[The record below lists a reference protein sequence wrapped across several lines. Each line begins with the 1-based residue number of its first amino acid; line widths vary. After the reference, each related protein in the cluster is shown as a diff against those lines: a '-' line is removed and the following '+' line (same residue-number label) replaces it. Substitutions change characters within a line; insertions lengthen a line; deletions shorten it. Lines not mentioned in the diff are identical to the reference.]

1 MEHIYLTD
9 KKTEVLAEAAGQI
22 RRRFPGQAL
31 SVKAPAELLMV
42 PMDAMLIKQ
51 VIINLLE
58 NVAFHTPPDTRARL
72 TVSRQGKNA
81 QFCVS
86 DNGAGISPER
96 LAHIFDGM
104 FQRDRE
110 DHADAHHSMGIG
122 LSVCN
127 SIVKAHGGTMEARN
141 VPGGGAEFTFRL
153 PLEEE

>member
-1 MEHIYLTD
+1 
-9 KKTEVLAEAAGQI
+9 
-22 RRRFPGQAL
+22 
-31 SVKAPAELLMV
+31 
-42 PMDAMLIKQ
+42 MDAMLIKQ